1 MGTATTAVDT
11 AVAVTITDGTEAAV
25 TTEGTTIA
33 AGKAFAGFAFRHSH
47 CPDDRRIVATRTV
60 APSRRGRFSD
70 PTVNDAARRSAEPHL
85 HRDPD
90 QVRVILG
97 AELLLEQRGGVGHRL
112 VGNLQRIGDFDDL
125 VAAAQ

>member
-60 APSRRGRFSD
+60 APLRRGRFSD
-70 PTVNDAARRSAEPHL
+70 PTVNDAADAQPSPISTAIRIRSE
-85 HRDPD
+85 
-90 QVRVILG
+90 
-97 AELLLEQRGGVGHRL
+97 
-112 VGNLQRIGDFDDL
+112 
-125 VAAAQ
+125 